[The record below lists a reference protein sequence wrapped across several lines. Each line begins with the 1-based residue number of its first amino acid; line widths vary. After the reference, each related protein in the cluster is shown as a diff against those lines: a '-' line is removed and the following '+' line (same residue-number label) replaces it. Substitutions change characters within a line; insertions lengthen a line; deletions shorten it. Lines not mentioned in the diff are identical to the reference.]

1 FDTSPGGYSW
11 IDANDTE
18 NNVLSF
24 LRYGSD
30 GSIVACLYNFSGSA
44 HSDYRVGL
52 PEPGTWSEILN
63 TDAQD
68 FCGSGL
74 GNLGAV
80 TATEHPWHGR
90 PASATLTLPAS
101 AAIWLELER

>member
-1 FDTSPGGYSW
+1 MVADTSPGGYSW

-68 FCGSGL
+68 FCGSG
-74 GNLGAV
+74 
-80 TATEHPWHGR
+80 
-90 PASATLTLPAS
+90 SAT
-101 AAIWLELER
+101 WVR